1 LNKLTRL
8 LLFFLLM
15 TLLACDAKLF
25 ETEEE
30 PPAPEVSKIFTSLPS
45 SQIFAG
51 DSAKFW
57 VEASNP
63 GEGGLSYDWDKSAGV
78 FLSAPDQD
86 TVMWRAPFQGNPQT
100 IIEVNV
106 ANNNKSV
113 TKSRPIEVVSLDIPV
128 VNIVYPRELA
138 YLIQYETVDLEAEA
152 YHDNGISHVEFFVN
166 DSSLGILDGNT
177 SNLYIKSWLNQAPAG
192 SAEIKVTAVARSAAT
207 EGSDKVVVNIEG
219 VIPGKK

>member
-1 LNKLTRL
+1 MNKLTRL

-30 PPAPEVSKIFTSLPS
+30 PPAPEVSEIFSTLSNLKIHV
-45 SQIFAG
+45 G

-57 VEASNP
+57 IKASNP

-86 TVMWRAPFQGNPQT
+86 TIMWRAPFQGGT
-100 IIEVNV
+100 DTIEVSV
-106 ANNNKSV
+106 SNNDKTV
-113 TKSRPIEVVSLDIPV
+113 RRIKPFEVVSLDIPV
-128 VNIVYPRELA
+128 VNIVYPRENA
-138 YLIQYETVDLEAEA
+138 YLVQYEAIELEAEA
-152 YHDNGISHVEFFVN
+152 FHDNGISHVEFFVN